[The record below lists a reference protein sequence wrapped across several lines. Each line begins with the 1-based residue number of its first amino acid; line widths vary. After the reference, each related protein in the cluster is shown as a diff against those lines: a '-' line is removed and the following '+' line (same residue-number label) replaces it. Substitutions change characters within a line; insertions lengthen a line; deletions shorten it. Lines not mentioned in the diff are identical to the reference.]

1 VSTAKAKAKIQAILR
16 RNNRDQQKLGEE
28 MFAEFCKK
36 NNIDNV
42 LAAADQLAELHES
55 RNRDNF
61 YQSIGDK
68 TILLGEKDLD
78 ELLGKGSSKKG
89 WRKLV
94 PFLGRD
100 KKKKEGAA
108 NQPELFTV
116 PEKFNRKKPIFI
128 TDDNITQYKF
138 KHCCHPIPGDDV
150 LGFIDGR
157 HQIEIHK
164 RACPVAAK
172 LKASFGN
179 RILDAKWDMHK
190 RLFFDATIRLQGIDR
205 LGILLDVSRIV
216 SSQMSVNIHKLT
228 IASEE
233 GVFDGT
239 IELRVHDREDVK
251 AIMEQLKGIEGMQEV
266 TQIM

>member
-1 VSTAKAKAKIQAILR
+1 
-16 RNNRDQQKLGEE
+16 

-42 LAAADQLAELHES
+42 LAAADKLTEFHES
-55 RNRDNF
+55 RNRDEF
-61 YQSIGDK
+61 YQSLGDK
-68 TILLGEKDLD
+68 TILLGEKDID
-78 ELLGKGSSKKG
+78 ELQGKDGTKKG

-100 KKKKEGAA
+100 KKKKDGASEQ
-108 NQPELFTV
+108 QPELFVV

-190 RLFFDATIRLQGIDR
+190 KLFFDATIRIQGIDR
-205 LGILLDVSRIV
+205 VGMLLDISQII
-216 SSQMSVNIHKLT
+216 SNQMSVNIHRLT
-228 IASEE
+228 ITTDD
-233 GVFDGT
+233 GVFDGS

-251 AIMEQLKGIEGMQEV
+251 NIMTNLKKIEDLKDV